1 MAWLL
6 MFLHWVTSK
15 TALMASKPSPD
26 CPELTEYKATS
37 NEKYLKRP
45 LAVYMEK
52 GLKGRVIPKKK
63 LEGDIF

>member
-15 TALMASKPSPD
+15 TALMARK
-26 CPELTEYKATS
+26 PELTEYKATS
-37 NEKYLKRP
+37 NEMYLKRP

-52 GLKGRVIPKKK
+52 GLKHRAISKKIG
-63 LEGDIF
+63 GDMF